1 MWMGMVESR
10 PGDPRGEWVAHP
22 EGLDYAAELVRLVR
36 DAGEFAS
43 VVALTG
49 DLDIYTSPFLK
60 RDLRALFERGQRRI
74 VVNLQKVDYIDSA
87 GLGVL
92 IGALRRACAL
102 GGTISVVTETS
113 SFMLPPHR
121 AIWIPAGVTAVI
133 RSVTSSG
140 SIDSSVSQ
148 SSIGGS
154 RLSSSATR
162 AFIPSISHC
171 SG

>member
-1 MWMGMVESR
+1 ML
-10 PGDPRGEWVAHP
+10 AC
-22 EGLDYAAELVRLVR
+22 VR

-102 GGTISVVTETS
+102 GGTISVVT
-113 SFMLPPHR
+113 R
-121 AIWIPAGVTAVI
+121 AERTRALFKSLGLTAVLAI
-133 RSVTSSG
+133 F
-140 SIDSSVSQ
+140 DEEADA
-148 SSIGGS
+148 
-154 RLSSSATR
+154 LSS
-162 AFIPSISHC
+162 
-171 SG
+171 